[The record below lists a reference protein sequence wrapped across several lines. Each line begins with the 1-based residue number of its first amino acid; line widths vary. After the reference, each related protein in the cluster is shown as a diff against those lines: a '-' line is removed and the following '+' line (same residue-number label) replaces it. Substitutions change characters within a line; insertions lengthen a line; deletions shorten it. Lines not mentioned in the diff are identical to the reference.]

1 MIVNSNNKILI
12 LEDNLFVV
20 ELLSEQLERV
30 YATKP
35 VVKLTDLLS
44 EFLSI
49 CSHQPF
55 DVLIVDLNVVDA
67 RASEVAARLS
77 ELPVE
82 IRERV
87 IIHSSESWSNLT
99 RLGLTKFKT
108 VQKGPTDSE
117 LKAAL
122 NDIKGQK

>member
-30 YATKP
+30 YTTRPIIKITNQLA
-35 VVKLTDLLS
+35 
-44 EFLSI
+44 EFMSV

-55 DVLIVDLNVVDA
+55 DVFIVDLNVVDA

-77 ELPVE
+77 ELPVK

-87 IIHSSESWSNLT
+87 VIHSSETWSNLT
-99 RLGLTKFKT
+99 RLGLTQFKR

-122 NDIKGQK
+122 NDIRGHK